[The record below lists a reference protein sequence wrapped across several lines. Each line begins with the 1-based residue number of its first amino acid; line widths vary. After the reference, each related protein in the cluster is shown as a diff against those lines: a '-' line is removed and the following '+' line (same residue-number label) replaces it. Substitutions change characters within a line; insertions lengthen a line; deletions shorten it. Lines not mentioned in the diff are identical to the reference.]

1 MCRAYGPMAILLIL
15 VLNVLVFVGVNAAR
29 VVFSLYGLH
38 LGAGSAG
45 AGGVLAMMYV
55 FPLLLSW
62 PIGVLS
68 DRFGSRWLLAIGA
81 ASGGAGMLIPY
92 FLPTM
97 AALYAASLLVGVS
110 VALTAVLGQNLV
122 GMLSQPAERTRNFSN
137 YSLTGSAAILLG
149 PLLAGFVIDH
159 ASHAI
164 ACLAIA
170 ILMLLGLVLMAIWG
184 RALPRGSGAAAS
196 GGSLLH
202 TLGNR
207 HIRKML
213 AISSLAQ
220 LGNDLFQAFLPIYAH
235 GLGLSASVIGGLLA
249 SLAVGS
255 FVVRLGMVRCIRLA
269 GERRLLAGA
278 FFVGAIV
285 FALVPVCRD
294 SSLLAILAFTFGLSL
309 GCTQTLTLMLM
320 FSSAEAGRSGATVG
334 LRLTVNN
341 VARLLGP
348 AVFGAMGAVAG
359 LLAVFWING
368 ALMATAGRMS
378 AAYRPRRDSAP

>member
-1 MCRAYGPMAILLIL
+1 MAILLIL
-15 VLNVLVFVGVNAAR
+15 ALNVLVFVGVNASR
-29 VVFSLYGLH
+29 VAFSLYGLH
-38 LGAGSAG
+38 LGANSAG
-45 AGGVLAMMYV
+45 VGGILAMMYV

-68 DRFGSRWLLAIGA
+68 DRFGSRWLLAVGA
-81 ASGGAGMLIPY
+81 ASGGVGMLIPY
-92 FLPTM
+92 FMPTM
-97 AALYAASLLVGVS
+97 TALYAASLLVGVS

-122 GMLSQPAERTRNFSN
+122 GVLSEPAERTRNFSN

-170 ILMLLGLVLMAIWG
+170 VLMLSGLVLVAIWG
-184 RALPRGSGAAAS
+184 PVLPRGSGTAAT
-196 GGSLLH
+196 GGNLLH
-202 TLGNR
+202 TLKNR
-207 HIRKML
+207 QIWKML
-213 AISSLAQ
+213 TISSMAQ
-220 LGNDLFQAFLPIYAH
+220 LGNDLFQAFLPIYAYS
-235 GLGLSASVIGGLLA
+235 LGLSASVIGGLLA
-249 SLAVGS
+249 ALAVGS
-255 FVVRLGMVRCIRLA
+255 FVVRIGMVRFIRLA
-269 GERRLLAGA
+269 GERKLLAIA
-278 FFVGAIV
+278 FFVGAAV

-294 SSLLAILAFTFGLSL
+294 STLLAILAFIFGLSL

-320 FSSAEAGRSGATVG
+320 FSSAEEGRSGATVG

-348 AVFGAMGAVAG
+348 AVFGAVGAVAG

-368 ALMATAGRMS
+368 TLMAAAGRMTVS
-378 AAYRPRRDSAP
+378 YRPKRGRS

>member
-1 MCRAYGPMAILLIL
+1 MAILLIL
-15 VLNVLVFVGVNAAR
+15 ALNVLVFVGVNASR
-29 VVFSLYGLH
+29 VAFSLYGLH
-38 LGAGSAG
+38 LGANSAG
-45 AGGVLAMMYV
+45 VGGILAMMYV

-68 DRFGSRWLLAIGA
+68 DRFGSRWLLAVGA
-81 ASGGAGMLIPY
+81 ASGGVGMLIPY
-92 FLPTM
+92 FMPTM
-97 AALYAASLLVGVS
+97 TALYAASLLVGVS

-122 GMLSQPAERTRNFSN
+122 GVLSEPAERTRNFSN

-170 ILMLLGLVLMAIWG
+170 VLMLSGLVLVALWG
-184 RALPRGSGAAAS
+184 RVLPRGSGTAAT
-196 GGSLLH
+196 GGNLLH
-202 TLGNR
+202 TLKNR
-207 HIRKML
+207 QIWRML
-213 AISSLAQ
+213 TISSMAQ
-220 LGNDLFQAFLPIYAH
+220 LGNDLFQAFLPIYAYS
-235 GLGLSASVIGGLLA
+235 LGLSASVIGGLLA
-249 SLAVGS
+249 ALAVGS
-255 FVVRLGMVRCIRLA
+255 FVVRIGMVRFIRLA
-269 GERRLLAGA
+269 GERKLLAIA
-278 FFVGAIV
+278 FFVGAAV

-294 SSLLAILAFTFGLSL
+294 STLLAILAFIFGLSL

-320 FSSAEAGRSGATVG
+320 FSSAEEGRSGATVG

-348 AVFGAMGAVAG
+348 AVFGAVGAVAG

-368 ALMATAGRMS
+368 TLMAAAGRMTVS
-378 AAYRPRRDSAP
+378 YRPKRVSS

>member
-1 MCRAYGPMAILLIL
+1 MAILLIL
-15 VLNVLVFVGVNAAR
+15 ALNVLVFVGVNASR

-38 LGAGSAG
+38 LGANSAG
-45 AGGVLAMMYV
+45 VGGILAMMYV

-81 ASGGAGMLIPY
+81 ASGGVGMLIPY
-92 FLPTM
+92 FMPTM
-97 AALYAASLLVGVS
+97 TALYAASLLVGVS

-122 GMLSQPAERTRNFSN
+122 GVLSEPGMRTRNFSN

-149 PLLAGFVIDH
+149 PLLVGFVIDH

-164 ACLAIA
+164 ACLTIA

-184 RALPRGSGAAAS
+184 RVLPRGSGTAAT
-196 GGSLLH
+196 GGNLLH
-202 TLGNR
+202 TLRNR
-207 HIRKML
+207 QIWKML
-213 AISSLAQ
+213 AISSMAQ

-235 GLGLSASVIGGLLA
+235 GLGLSASVIGSLLA
-249 SLAVGS
+249 ALAIGS
-255 FVVRLGMVRCIRLA
+255 FVVRIGMVRFIRIA
-269 GERRLLAGA
+269 GERKLLALA
-278 FFVGAIV
+278 FGVGALV
-285 FALVPVCRD
+285 YALVPLCRD
-294 SSLLAILAFTFGLSL
+294 STLLGVLAFTFGLSL

-320 FSSAEAGRSGATVG
+320 FSSAEEGRSGATVG

-348 AVFGAMGAVAG
+348 AVFGAVGALAG
-359 LLAVFWING
+359 LMAVFWING
-368 ALMATAGRMS
+368 ALMATAGRMT
-378 AAYRPRRDSAP
+378 ATYRPKRGTP

>member
-1 MCRAYGPMAILLIL
+1 MAILLIL
-15 VLNVLVFVGVNAAR
+15 ALNVLVFVGVNASR
-29 VVFSLYGLH
+29 VAFSLYGLH
-38 LGAGSAG
+38 LGANSAG
-45 AGGVLAMMYV
+45 VGGILAMMYV

-68 DRFGSRWLLAIGA
+68 DRFGSRWLLAVGA
-81 ASGGAGMLIPY
+81 ASGGVGMLIPY
-92 FLPTM
+92 FMPTM
-97 AALYAASLLVGVS
+97 TALYAASLLVGVS

-122 GMLSQPAERTRNFSN
+122 GVLSEPAERTRNFSN

-170 ILMLLGLVLMAIWG
+170 VLMLSGLVLVAIWG
-184 RALPRGSGAAAS
+184 RVLPRGSGTAAT
-196 GGSLLH
+196 GGNLLH
-202 TLGNR
+202 TLKNR
-207 HIRKML
+207 QIWKML
-213 AISSLAQ
+213 TISSMAQ
-220 LGNDLFQAFLPIYAH
+220 LGNDLFQAFLPIYAYS
-235 GLGLSASVIGGLLA
+235 LGLSASVIGGLLA
-249 SLAVGS
+249 ALAVGS
-255 FVVRLGMVRCIRLA
+255 FVVRIGMVRFIRLA
-269 GERRLLAGA
+269 GERKLLAIA
-278 FFVGAIV
+278 FFVGAAV

-294 SSLLAILAFTFGLSL
+294 STLLAILAFIFGLSL

-320 FSSAEAGRSGATVG
+320 FSSAEEGRSGATVG

-348 AVFGAMGAVAG
+348 AVFGAVGAVAG

-368 ALMATAGRMS
+368 TLMAAAGRMTVS
-378 AAYRPRRDSAP
+378 YRPKRGRS

>member
-1 MCRAYGPMAILLIL
+1 MAILLIL
-15 VLNVLVFVGVNAAR
+15 ALNVLVFVGVNASR
-29 VVFSLYGLH
+29 VAFSLYGLH
-38 LGAGSAG
+38 LGANSAG
-45 AGGVLAMMYV
+45 VGGILAMMYV

-68 DRFGSRWLLAIGA
+68 DRFGSRWLLAVGA
-81 ASGGAGMLIPY
+81 ASGGVGMLIPY
-92 FLPTM
+92 FMPTM
-97 AALYAASLLVGVS
+97 TALYAASLLVGVS

-122 GMLSQPAERTRNFSN
+122 GVLSEPAERTRNFSN

-170 ILMLLGLVLMAIWG
+170 VLMLSGLVLVAIWG
-184 RALPRGSGAAAS
+184 RVLPRGSGTAAT
-196 GGSLLH
+196 GGNLLH
-202 TLGNR
+202 TLKNR
-207 HIRKML
+207 QIWKML
-213 AISSLAQ
+213 TISSMAQ
-220 LGNDLFQAFLPIYAH
+220 LGNDLFQAFLPIYAYS
-235 GLGLSASVIGGLLA
+235 LGLSASVIGGLLA
-249 SLAVGS
+249 ALAVGS
-255 FVVRLGMVRCIRLA
+255 FVVRIGMVRFIRLA
-269 GERRLLAGA
+269 GERKLLAIA
-278 FFVGAIV
+278 FFVGAAV

-294 SSLLAILAFTFGLSL
+294 STLLAILAFIFGLSL

-320 FSSAEAGRSGATVG
+320 FSSAEEGRSGATVG

-348 AVFGAMGAVAG
+348 AVFGAVGAVAG

-368 ALMATAGRMS
+368 TLMAAAGRMTVS
-378 AAYRPRRDSAP
+378 YRPKRVSS